1 MENSVMTT
9 HGIVIEKLTI
19 GWLQLL
25 IGAFVVGGFTY
36 TTANTYSEVVE
47 LKVKQHTALT
57 KYVPIIEKLD
67 SQSSGTELALNTLNS
82 TMGELNKNLSVVLA
96 LRTNEKEEK
105 TKLESKVDEL
115 TKEVTNL
122 RLEVSRLKK

>member
-25 IGAFVVGGFTY
+25 MGAFVAGGFVYTSAATY
-36 TTANTYSEVVE
+36 AKVVE
-47 LKVKQHTALT
+47 VEAVQKATIT

-67 SQSSGTELALNTLNS
+67 SQATGTELVLNTLNS

-115 TKEVTNL
+115 NKEVTNL

>member
-1 MENSVMTT
+1 MTT

-25 IGAFVVGGFTY
+25 VGAFVAGGFVYTSGTTY
-36 TTANTYSEVVE
+36 AKVVE
-47 LKVKQHTALT
+47 VEAMQKATIA
-57 KYVPIIEKLD
+57 KYVPLVEKLD
-67 SQSSGTELALNTLNS
+67 SQSSGTELALNSLNS
-82 TMGELNKNLSVVLA
+82 TMTELNKNLSVVLA

-105 TKLESKVDEL
+105 TKLEGKVDEL
-115 TKEVTNL
+115 NKEVTNL